1 MREIILDTETTGLD
15 PASGD
20 RVVEIGLVELEN
32 LVPTGVTRQWYLNPE
47 RDMPEGAFRVHGLS
61 AEFLADKPLFAE
73 IADEFLMF
81 IGEAPLIAHNADFDM
96 KFVNAE
102 LAKVGKVPIPK
113 SRSIDTVMMARRKFP
128 GAQASLDALCRRF
141 NIDNTHRTRH
151 GALLDAELLAEVY
164 LELKGGRQPDLV
176 PVGETVTTTTTTV
189 EIVTTVSGAAI
200 RPARPHQPSAAE
212 LGAHTALLA
221 KLKTP
226 LWLS

>member
-61 AEFLADKPLFAE
+61 AEFLADKPLFGE

-102 LAKVGKVPIPK
+102 LVKVGKLPIPK

-128 GAQASLDALCRRF
+128 GQRASLDALC
-141 NIDNTHRTRH
+141 
-151 GALLDAELLAEVY
+151 
-164 LELKGGRQPDLV
+164 
-176 PVGETVTTTTTTV
+176 
-189 EIVTTVSGAAI
+189 S
-200 RPARPHQPSAAE
+200 
-212 LGAHTALLA
+212 
-221 KLKTP
+221 TP
-226 LWLS
+226 NCWPRSIWN

>member
-61 AEFLADKPLFAE
+61 AEFLADKPLFGE

-102 LAKVGKVPIPK
+102 LVKVGKLPIPK
-113 SRSIDTVMMARRKFP
+113 SRSTD
-128 GAQASLDALCRRF
+128 
-141 NIDNTHRTRH
+141 
-151 GALLDAELLAEVY
+151 
-164 LELKGGRQPDLV
+164 
-176 PVGETVTTTTTTV
+176 
-189 EIVTTVSGAAI
+189 
-200 RPARPHQPSAAE
+200 
-212 LGAHTALLA
+212 
-221 KLKTP
+221 
-226 LWLS
+226 